1 MEHAIDDELRNIC
14 REIQR
19 DNRTV
24 AEWTEIESCD
34 WFQTAHYCGGF
45 DATEMEFTF
54 SITLDSTEC
63 WVLPASAFPPHT
75 ALACPP
81 ERPTL
86 RVPPSTQRNEHSRQ
100 TLHPRTR

>member
-24 AEWTEIESCD
+24 AEWAEIESCD

-54 SITLDSTEC
+54 SITLDSTEYC
-63 WVLPASAFPPHT
+63 FQLSLEQALGVAEGRITSISLLPSPWP
-75 ALACPP
+75 
-81 ERPTL
+81 
-86 RVPPSTQRNEHSRQ
+86 
-100 TLHPRTR
+100 